1 MTSTLTKVAALV
13 AAAMVVLSGCSS
25 AGDPN
30 VAAAVNGQTL
40 TETRV
45 AELSQAISTT
55 YLAAWQAQQ
64 ETSQPAAS
72 RTSEQQAAFETSLAQ
87 QQVKMA
93 PGVYRLAVV
102 GITIQSQLAREAAK
116 VANISVTED
125 QRKQVLSQDAGLTSL
140 LANPVTKDFVSG
152 LADAQVVFSD
162 ANGAAA
168 GKDVAA
174 KADVKLNPRY
184 GTWDSSQIAPSGS
197 GSLSISLA
205 STNQ

>member
-45 AELSQAISTT
+45 TELAQAISTT

-168 GKDVAA
+168 GKDAAA

-184 GTWDSSQIAPSGS
+184 GNWDPSQIAPAGS
-197 GSLSISLA
+197 GSLSTSLA
-205 STNQ
+205 SIDQ

>member
-45 AELSQAISTT
+45 TELAQAISTT

-168 GKDVAA
+168 GKDAAA

-184 GTWDSSQIAPSGS
+184 GNWDPSQIAPAGS
-197 GSLSISLA
+197 GSLSTSLA